1 MRYWFTIK
9 DSVPEEVARSLWANI
24 SRYNANLTLLP
35 DRLDVYGD
43 TNEPSVLEKIAKA
56 IVSTGYPVERG

>member
-9 DSVPEEVARSLWANI
+9 DSVPEEVARVLWDNI

-35 DRLDVYGD
+35 DRLYVYGETD
-43 TNEPSVLEKIAKA
+43 EPSALEKIAKA
-56 IVSTGYPVERG
+56 IVATGYPAERG

>member
-9 DSVPEEVARSLWANI
+9 DAVPEDVARVLWDNI

-35 DRLDVYGD
+35 DRLYVYGETD
-43 TNEPSVLEKIAKA
+43 EPSVLEKIAKA
-56 IVSTGYPVERG
+56 IVATGYPAERG

>member
-9 DSVPEEVARSLWANI
+9 GPVPEEVARVLWDNI

-35 DRLDVYGD
+35 DRLYVYGD
-43 TNEPSVLEKIAKA
+43 TDKPSVLEKIAKA
-56 IVSTGYPVERG
+56 IVATGYPVERG